1 MTDIAA
7 LDKEELENFIT
18 GLGEA
23 KYRAAQVYDW
33 LHKKMVTS
41 FDEMTNVSKSLRN
54 KLEAGAFIAGLK
66 LVKLRVSKDGTKKYL
81 FELDDGALIESV
93 LMKYKYGYSV
103 CVSSQSGCR
112 MGCTFCASTIGGLNR
127 SLKAS
132 EMLGQVYAISRE
144 IGERI
149 SHVVVMGMGEPLD
162 NYDATVRFIRMIS
175 DENGQNISQRNLT
188 VSTCGLVPQMR
199 RLADER
205 LSITLAVSLHAPDD
219 ELRKGIMPI
228 AKRYGMEELIDAC
241 RYYFDITGRRVTFEY
256 SLIQGVNDSDECA
269 KKLGRL
275 ISGMGSHINLIP
287 VNPVRETGYESPGAD
302 AARAFKNKLEKYG
315 INVTIRR
322 EMGRDIEGACGQLKN
337 SFGGKNESKR

>member
-1 MTDIAA
+1 MTDIVS
-7 LDKEELENFIT
+7 LDKKELENFIT

-23 KYRAAQVYDW
+23 GYRASQVYDW
-33 LHKKMVTS
+33 LHKKTVTS
-41 FDEMTNVSKSLRN
+41 FDEMTNISKDLRT
-54 KLEAGAFIAGLK
+54 KLMRESVIAGLK
-66 LVKLRVSKDGTKKYL
+66 TVKIRVSSDGTKKYL

-93 LMKYKYGYSV
+93 LMKYKFGYSV
-103 CVSSQSGCR
+103 CISSQSGCR
-112 MGCTFCASTIGGLNR
+112 MGCSFCASTIDGLNR
-127 SLKAS
+127 SLKPS

-175 DENGQNISQRNLT
+175 DENGQNIGQRNLT
-188 VSTCGLVPQMR
+188 VSTCGLVPEIR
-199 RLADER
+199 RLAAER
-205 LSITLAVSLHAPDD
+205 FSVTLAVSLPDD
-219 ELRKGIMPI
+219 ELRRRIMPV
-228 AKRYGMEELIDAC
+228 AKRYGVGELMDAC
-241 RYYFDITGRRVTFEY
+241 GEYFDITGRRVTFEY

-269 KKLGRL
+269 GRLGRL
-275 ISGMGSHINLIP
+275 ITGTGSHVNLIP
-287 VNPVRETGYESPGAD
+287 VNPVRETGYISPDAD
-302 AARAFKNKLEKYG
+302 TARRFKNKLEKYG